1 MYYPLNDYEPP
12 HIPFPSYLREHAYPY
27 DAKLSIKDEAEK
39 MYRRIRDKSLTDD
52 ELFRLVMY
60 GNTELAEFF
69 ASMYVPGFEK
79 GGIRRVTSDY
89 ELPTA
94 VTKTSRLDAYAELKD
109 GECVI
114 DFEMESRRTG
124 DVLKRTR
131 QYVANITNSFIL
143 KGEGYGRMPRTVVV
157 FFIPYDMMGKGRP
170 YYVVRPKDEDG
181 EIVDED
187 DIRIYVNWRYEG
199 DDGYGKVSHDL
210 RCAEPGEMYYNEIR
224 KRVEKMRCAEPGEMY
239 YNEIR
244 KRVEKIK
251 DREGGARMREDVFY
265 RMRCE
270 GREEGRAEGRA
281 EGRNEERSAFVSVLL
296 KDNSPSDISK
306 KFNIPLVEVER
317 IRRSMKA

>member
-27 DAKLSIKDEAEK
+27 DARLSIKDEAEK
-39 MYRRIRDKSLTDD
+39 MYRRIRGKSLTDD

-94 VTKTSRLDAYAELKD
+94 VTKTSRLDAYVELKD

-131 QYVANITNSFIL
+131 QYVANLTNSFIL
-143 KGEGYGRMPRTVVV
+143 KGERYGRMPRTVIV

-181 EIVDED
+181 
-187 DIRIYVNWRYEG
+187 
-199 DDGYGKVSHDL
+199 KVSHDL
-210 RCAEPGEMYYNEIR
+210 
-224 KRVEKMRCAEPGEMY
+224 RCAEPGEMY

-270 GREEGRAEGRA
+270 GREEGKAEGRA

-306 KFNIPLVEVER
+306 KFNIPLVEIER

>member
-27 DAKLSIKDEAEK
+27 DARLSIKDEAEK
-39 MYRRIRDKSLTDD
+39 MYRRIMGKNLTDD

-60 GNTELAEFF
+60 GNAELAEFF

-131 QYVANITNSFIL
+131 QYVANLTNSFIL

-199 DDGYGKVSHDL
+199 EDEYGKVSHDL
-210 RCAEPGEMYYNEIR
+210 RCAEH
-224 KRVEKMRCAEPGEMY
+224 GEMY

-317 IRRSMKA
+317 IRRSMTA

>member
-27 DAKLSIKDEAEK
+27 DARLSIKDEAEK
-39 MYRRIRDKSLTDD
+39 MYRRIRNKNLTDD

-131 QYVANITNSFIL
+131 QYVANLTNSFIL
-143 KGEGYGRMPRTVVV
+143 KGEGYRRIPRTVIV
-157 FFIPYDMMGKGRP
+157 FFIPYDIMGKGRP

-199 DDGYGKVSHDL
+199 EDEYGKVSHDL
-210 RCAEPGEMYYNEIR
+210 
-224 KRVEKMRCAEPGEMY
+224 RCAEPGEMY

-265 RMRCE
+265 RMKREGFEE
-270 GREEGRAEGRA
+270 GREEGRKFERLVNARA
-281 EGRNEERSAFVSVLL
+281 MLASGIPSRQVADILNLSE
-296 KDNSPSDISK
+296 KDMK
-306 KFNIPLVEVER
+306 EV
-317 IRRSMKA
+317 IRHK

>member
-131 QYVANITNSFIL
+131 QYVANLTNSFIL
-143 KGEGYGRMPRTVVV
+143 KGEGYGRIPRTVIV

-199 DDGYGKVSHDL
+199 EDEYGKVSHDL
-210 RCAEPGEMYYNEIR
+210 
-224 KRVEKMRCAEPGEMY
+224 RCAEPGEMY

-265 RMRCE
+265 RMKRE
-270 GREEGRAEGRA
+270 GFEEGRAK
-281 EGRNEERSAFVSVLL
+281 GRNEARSAVVSVLL

>member
-27 DAKLSIKDEAEK
+27 DAKLSIRDEAEK

-199 DDGYGKVSHDL
+199 DDEYGKVSHDL
-210 RCAEPGEMYYNEIR
+210 
-224 KRVEKMRCAEPGEMY
+224 RCAEPGEMY

>member
-27 DAKLSIKDEAEK
+27 DARLSIKDEAEK

-131 QYVANITNSFIL
+131 QYVANLTNSFIL

-199 DDGYGKVSHDL
+199 EDEYGKVSHDL
-210 RCAEPGEMYYNEIR
+210 RCAEH
-224 KRVEKMRCAEPGEMY
+224 GEMY

-265 RMRCE
+265 RMKRE
-270 GREEGRAEGRA
+270 GFEEGRA

>member
-27 DAKLSIKDEAEK
+27 DARLSIKDEAEK

-131 QYVANITNSFIL
+131 QYVANLTNSFIL

-199 DDGYGKVSHDL
+199 EDEYGKVSHDL
-210 RCAEPGEMYYNEIR
+210 RCAEPGEMYYNEIS
-224 KRVEKMRCAEPGEMY
+224 
-239 YNEIR
+239 

-270 GREEGRAEGRA
+270 GREEGRALGMEEGRKF
-281 EGRNEERSAFVSVLL
+281 ERLVNARAMLASGIPSRQVADILNLSE
-296 KDNSPSDISK
+296 KDMK
-306 KFNIPLVEVER
+306 EVVR
-317 IRRSMKA
+317 HK

>member
-1 MYYPLNDYEPP
+1 MPMYYPLNDYEPP

-210 RCAEPGEMYYNEIR
+210 RCAEPGEMYYNET
-224 KRVEKMRCAEPGEMY
+224 
-239 YNEIR
+239 R

-251 DREGGARMREDVFY
+251 DREGGTRMREDVFY
-265 RMRCE
+265 RMKREGFEE
-270 GREEGRAEGRA
+270 GREEGRKFERLVNARA
-281 EGRNEERSAFVSVLL
+281 MLASGIPSRQVADILNLSE
-296 KDNSPSDISK
+296 KDMK
-306 KFNIPLVEVER
+306 EVVR
-317 IRRSMKA
+317 HK

>member
-1 MYYPLNDYEPP
+1 MPMYYPLNDYEPP

-39 MYRRIRDKSLTDD
+39 MYRRIRGKSLTDD

-79 GGIRRVTSDY
+79 GSIRRVTSDY

-131 QYVANITNSFIL
+131 QYVANLTNSFIL

-199 DDGYGKVSHDL
+199 DDEYGKVSHDL
-210 RCAEPGEMYYNEIR
+210 
-224 KRVEKMRCAEPGEMY
+224 RCAEPGEMY

-265 RMRCE
+265 RMKREGFEE
-270 GREEGRAEGRA
+270 GREEGRKFERLVNARA
-281 EGRNEERSAFVSVLL
+281 MLASGIPSRQVADILNLSE
-296 KDNSPSDISK
+296 KDMK
-306 KFNIPLVEVER
+306 EV
-317 IRRSMKA
+317 IRHK